1 MTRAMR
7 LIAILFSIMRA
18 SLVAEARAPRTSA
31 AEHVAAA
38 NRAFVAKDYEAALAE
53 LRIAYQ
59 LAPRPEF
66 LLTFAQIYR
75 GAGRLQQALEACNSY
90 LATVP
95 NGPLTPGAQKLAAM
109 LRAEIAAAQPPP
121 PPAPQQAPQPSP
133 PPVAAVTPP
142 PQVIATPS
150 PPATDN
156 ATDSARARR
165 RRLALGL
172 SLGIGAAVVVGVAV
186 GLGVGLGANQP
197 RASTYGPI
205 GFTPMP

>member
-1 MTRAMR
+1 MKRAATV
-7 LIAILFSIMRA
+7 IAILLA
-18 SLVAEARAPRTSA
+18 SLGSIAAEARAPRTSA

-38 NRAFVAKDYEAALAE
+38 NRAFVARSYDLALDE

-75 GAGRLQQALEACNSY
+75 AAGRLQQALEACNSY

-95 NGPLTPGAQKLAAM
+95 RGPLTSGAEKLAAT

-121 PPAPQQAPQPSP
+121 PEPPPTPATIAPPTPATIAPPLATPAPPRDDEP
-133 PPVAAVTPP
+133 
-142 PQVIATPS
+142 
-150 PPATDN
+150 
-156 ATDSARARR
+156 RARR
-165 RRLALGL
+165 RRLTLGL
-172 SLGIGAAVVVGVAV
+172 SLGLGAAVVVGVAV
-186 GLGVGLGANQP
+186 GLGVGLTANQP

-205 GFTPMP
+205 SFTPMP